1 MNRAPHA
8 TLTRRHVLQR
18 AVVVAGAT
26 AVPALALGQP
36 GKPTTGGRRL
46 MVAQILDTS
55 ARQQDVAKDFLIG
68 ARAAWQ
74 DINARGGVRGLPIE
88 HRVVEVDGTEASV
101 RTGLLALRDNPAC
114 IALCGSVGST
124 AAAQVESVL
133 QQENADWA
141 HVAPWLQSADEAT
154 PDHSFPIFAT
164 RDVQIAHA
172 LQSLAG
178 MGITELGAVYD
189 SSDEL
194 ARQRDAL
201 SRVASR
207 MKLKIRHYAPAAPA
221 QDLRALG
228 QNLSLDTPAI
238 LIFLGGT
245 PELAQFTQGLGQQ
258 PRQRYVVALAD
269 VNLQTLMQMGVARN
283 TPIIG
288 TQAVPVVTSSLPVV
302 RAYRETLARLFDE
315 PPTPHSL
322 AGFISARYV
331 FEVIQALNEAPTRQ
345 KVLAAFQRRT
355 DMDLGGYRIAFDARH
370 RSTRYVTQSM
380 LTTNGRVVG

>member
-68 ARAAWQ
+68 SRAAWQ
-74 DINARGGVRGLPIE
+74 DINARGGLRGVRID
-88 HRVVEVDGTEASV
+88 HRVIEVDGTEASV
-101 RTGLLALRDNPAC
+101 RNGLQPLRDNPAC
-114 IALCGSVGST
+114 IALCGSAGS
-124 AAAQVESVL
+124 AAAEQVETVL
-133 QQENADWA
+133 QQDNPRWA
-141 HVAPWLQSADEAT
+141 HVAPWLQSASEVT
-154 PDHSFPIFAT
+154 PDHVFPIFAT
-164 RDVQIAHA
+164 RDEQIVHA
-172 LQSLAG
+172 LQSLSV
-178 MGITELGAVYD
+178 MGVTELGAIYD
-189 SSDEL
+189 SADALTRQREDL
-194 ARQRDAL
+194 AR
-201 SRVASR
+201 VAAR
-207 MKLKIRHYAPAAPA
+207 LKLQIRHYAPAAPA
-221 QDLRALG
+221 QDLLALG
-228 QNLSLDTPAI
+228 QNLRPDTPTI

-258 PRQRYVVALAD
+258 TRQRYIVALAD
-269 VNLQTLMQMGVARN
+269 VNLQTLAQMGVARN

-302 RAYRETLARLFDE
+302 RSYREILARLFDE
-315 PPTPHSL
+315 PPTPLSL
-322 AGFISARYV
+322 AGFVAARYT
-331 FEVIQALNEAPTRQ
+331 FEVLNGLDGAPTRQ
-345 KVLAAFQRRT
+345 NVLTAFQKRAS
-355 DMDLGGYRIAFDARH
+355 MDLGGYRIAFDARQ

-380 LTTNGRVVG
+380 LGTNGRVVG